1 MMRKQISHNLKG
13 TGVILQIIEEK
24 NMWFIMIKILS
35 SRNEISETVL

>member
-13 TGVILQIIEEK
+13 TGATLQIIEEK

-35 SRNEISETVL
+35 SRNEISGTVL

>member
-1 MMRKQISHNLKG
+1 MKRKQISHDLKD

-35 SRNEISETVL
+35 SRNEIPGTVL